1 VNETR
6 ATDARRLSQVEQPLG
21 PMMRFNPMGPEG
33 GGVSRYRPLWM
44 PLAEVIVYIAE
55 LITGGD
61 LAAARE
67 EFLTATRER
76 ALDVYAKRSLFAKD
90 RILIPREDWW
100 NCQYLELP
108 DSMASGFF
116 FGPHERW
123 YDLEIRR
130 SEVEALWPR
139 PLEPSDGAPTLLSP
153 GPKGGER
160 KAAATTSFRSD
171 RIQHASSACSNRRQR
186 RSSAY
191 LGICPRFIERWPSV
205 RGSTLR
211 SGAQDEG
218 RLTRLPHRHAGQ
230 GSS

>member
-1 VNETR
+1 
-6 ATDARRLSQVEQPLG
+6 
-21 PMMRFNPMGPEG
+21 MMRFNPMGPEG

-160 KAAATTSFRSD
+160 KAASVAWE
-171 RIQHASSACSNRRQR
+171 IAEQI
-186 RSSAY
+186 
-191 LGICPRFIERWPSV
+191 LG
-205 RGSTLR
+205 
-211 SGAQDEG
+211 DEG
-218 RLTRLPHRHAGQ
+218 RRPRRAHGGLTALARAIQPLLKERGHSREVDTITKDIRVSFRAWQRENPDK
-230 GSS
+230 